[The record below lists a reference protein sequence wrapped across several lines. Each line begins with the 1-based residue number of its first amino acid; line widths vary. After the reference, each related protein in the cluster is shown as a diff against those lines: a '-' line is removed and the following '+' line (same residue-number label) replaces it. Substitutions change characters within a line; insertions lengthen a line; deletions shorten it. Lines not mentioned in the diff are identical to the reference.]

1 MSFILDALRKSE
13 HERQDRTGPDLA
25 HVRVAHEGEGVPR
38 WVIVLG
44 ALLLLNLIVVVGLS
58 LWNRDEPAPPEP
70 PPPVSTAAV
79 AEKPYLSPS
88 VVPAEPLPKPP
99 PPERAAAASSAESRG
114 EVRSLRGEAAPSQV
128 AKTATTNSAPAQP
141 TRGSVVFEQ
150 TELDANPEPE
160 RAPPRS
166 PSRASSSGI
175 PSLNEVRLNGLDV
188 PDMAVEI
195 HVYDAVAA
203 NRFVFI
209 NMNKYSEGDR
219 LKEGPVVEEIT
230 PDGAILE
237 HQGQRFLLP
246 RN

>member
-70 PPPVSTAAV
+70 ALPESTAAV

-88 VVPAEPLPKPP
+88 VAPAEPLPKPP
-99 PPERAAAASSAESRG
+99 PPERAAASSSAESRG

-128 AKTATTNSAPAQP
+128 AKTATTSSAPEQP